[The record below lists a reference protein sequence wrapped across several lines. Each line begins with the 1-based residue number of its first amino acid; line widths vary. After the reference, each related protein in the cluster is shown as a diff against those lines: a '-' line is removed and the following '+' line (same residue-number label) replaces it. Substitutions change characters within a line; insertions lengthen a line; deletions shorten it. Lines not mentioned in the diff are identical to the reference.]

1 MAFVVGEIAA
11 PITADPSQFNKVMD
25 DIQQKGAAV
34 SKNIGLQWDNI
45 SKKMETVGKSLTK
58 YVTAP
63 IAGAGVAAAKFA
75 IDYESAFA
83 GVRKTTDATEEELS
97 ALSKGIREMALEL
110 PASAVTIAGVA
121 EAAGQLGIQTDAIL
135 GFTRTMIDL
144 GESSN
149 MSADQA
155 ATALARL
162 ANITQMPQDQFDRL
176 GSTVVALGNSLATT
190 ESEIVDMALGLAG
203 AGKQVGMTEAEI
215 LSFAGALSSVG
226 IEAQAGGSSFS
237 RLMVQMQLAVETGSD
252 ALDDFAAVAGMS
264 AAQFEQAFK
273 DDAAGAIIAFIN
285 GLGTAEQRGL
295 SAIKVLDDMGITEV
309 RLRDALL
316 RASGA
321 GDLFS
326 QSIANGTKA
335 WEENTALAN
344 EAAQR
349 YATTASQLAILK
361 NNIIEVAMQLGEVM
375 LPYIQQATD
384 WLRGLIQRFQE
395 LSPQQKE
402 NIVKWGLIV
411 AAIGPMLIIG
421 AKLIAL
427 IKDIIKVKAYLTTTA
442 IPKLIGALQA
452 LWATMMAN
460 PILAIIAAIGLL
472 VAAGIWLYN
481 NWDEVKI
488 KLQATWELIQA
499 SAEAVSIRIQ
509 QAWWDMQRRI
519 AEAVV
524 AILNA
529 VAPLIEWLPDSISG
543 GFKQMREAVESQ
555 LGMIEGRLENLSGRA
570 EENSKRMQ
578 DALNGIVQ
586 AAQKTREAIEYI
598 PEIHGYDTSGATRL
612 GKGQRASTP
621 LEYTAGVGWHS
632 AMSFQGGGIVPG
644 PLGAPVPA
652 IVHGGEY
659 IYDPAAGRAA
669 FGGGRQ
675 TANIVIELD
684 GRTIARAIGQ
694 PLVDEIRVRSGVR
707 L

>member
-1 MAFVVGEIAA
+1 VNAADLVVR
-11 PITADPSQFNKVMD
+11 ITADIAKFQKEMEKGQTTIDKVAGQMA
-25 DIQQKGAAV
+25 KYGKTMTLAV
-34 SKNIGLQWDNI
+34 S
-45 SKKMETVGKSLTK
+45 
-58 YVTAP
+58 AP
-63 IAGAGVAAAKFA
+63 LVGAGTAAAKFA

-110 PASAVTIAGVA
+110 PASAVEIAGVA

-135 GFTRTMIDL
+135 GFTRTMVDL

-149 MSADQA
+149 LSATEA

-203 AGKQVGMTEAEI
+203 AGKQVGMTEAQI
-215 LSFAGALSSVG
+215 LAFAGSLSSVG

-264 AAQFEQAFK
+264 AAQFEQAFRE
-273 DDAAGAIIAFIN
+273 DAAGAIIAFIN

-326 QSIANGTKA
+326 QSIATGTKA

-361 NNIIEVAMQLGEVM
+361 NNIIEVAIQLGEVL

-384 WLRGLIQRFQE
+384 WLRELIQRFQE
-395 LSPQQKE
+395 LSPQQKD

-427 IKDIIKVKAYLTTTA
+427 IKDIIKAKAYLTTTA
-442 IPKLIGALQA
+442 IPKLIEALQA
-452 LWATMMAN
+452 LWATMLAN

-472 VAAGIWLYN
+472 VAAGIWLYK
-481 NWDEVKI
+481 NWDEVKA
-488 KLQATWELIQA
+488 KLLATWELIA
-499 SAEAVSIRIQ
+499 AAAEAVSIRTQ
-509 QAWWDMQRRI
+509 QAWFDLQHRI
-519 AEAVV
+519 GEAVV
-524 AILNA
+524 AILDA
-529 VAPLIEWLPDSISG
+529 IAPLIEWLPDSISG
-543 GFKQMREAVESQ
+543 GFKQMREAAEQQ
-555 LGMIEGRLENLSGRA
+555 LGVINDKLGELSGRA
-570 EENSKRMQ
+570 EENSKRVQ
-578 DALNGIVQ
+578 SAFDGITQ
-586 AAQKTREAIEYI
+586 AAKRTREALEYT
-598 PEIHGYDTSGATRL
+598 PDLHGWDVSGATQL
-612 GKGQRASTP
+612 GAKQRASTQQMVYSP
-621 LEYTAGVGWHS
+621 GVGWHQPP
-632 AMSFQGGGIVPG
+632 SFQGGGVVPG
-644 PLGAPVPA
+644 PIGSPQLIMA
-652 IVHGGEY
+652 HGGEIVSPAGSGGAGVGSISINVTGNY
-659 IYDPAAGRAA
+659 IASDYD
-669 FGGGRQ
+669 
-675 TANIVIELD
+675 I
-684 GRTIARAIGQ
+684 
-694 PLVDEIRVRSGVR
+694 DEIGERLVEKIRSR
-707 L
+707 IRI